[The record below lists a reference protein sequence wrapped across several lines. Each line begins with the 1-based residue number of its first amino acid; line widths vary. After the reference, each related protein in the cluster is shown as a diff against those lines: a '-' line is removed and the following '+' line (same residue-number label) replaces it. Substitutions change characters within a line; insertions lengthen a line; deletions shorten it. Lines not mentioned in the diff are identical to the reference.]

1 MIYQIRCSYCGCY
14 MGEKEAPAN
23 RFAIELQS
31 MGRPVETHSVCGQC
45 KRFILEDIYSIKI
58 KGEAN
63 HENK

>member
-23 RFAIELQS
+23 KFAIELQS

-58 KGEAN
+58 KGEGN
-63 HENK
+63 EN